1 MRNNI
6 RSRVGDIEDGRGE
19 PDHARYEK
27 KGVEGSGHRHASQK
41 KKTLGGAGR
50 AAAEWTLKAR
60 ILPFKAVLN
69 NYCFRRNSF
78 LSSSR

>member
-1 MRNNI
+1 MEGGNLI
-6 RSRVGDIEDGRGE
+6 T
-19 PDHARYEK
+19 PDMKK
-27 KGVEGSGHRHASQK
+27 KGWRAVGIDMQVK
-41 KKTLGGAGR
+41 KKSLGGAGR

-78 LSSSR
+78 PSSSR